1 MQILFS
7 LRGFLQVP
15 EKSRYNL
22 GKQFHLVNDAN
33 YI

>member
-1 MQILFS
+1 MQILLS

-22 GKQFHLVNDAN
+22 GKRYHFVKEAHYL
-33 YI
+33 